1 MSLEDRL
8 EVFKKIERERL
19 RAEKEDAGKLLL
31 DPGKRGLYIEEQA
44 DIFQRLVCIP
54 CHLSI

>member
-1 MSLEDRL
+1 MSREDRL

-19 RAEKEDAGKLLL
+19 KAEKEDAGEVLL

-44 DIFQRLVCIP
+44 DIFQRLVRIP
-54 CHLSI
+54 CHPSI